1 MSGRTRGQD
10 RPRQHIVVT
19 GIGVCCALG
28 RSPEELLESIRAGR
42 SGIGEIQSFD
52 VEGLEVRH
60 AAELRDAEPSA
71 DAPSGA
77 SPLDRTA
84 QLAVIAARQA
94 LGRARLSDTV
104 APERIGLVMGV
115 CAGGQ
120 GEPPRQVLSGAEPR
134 PETFLGASHYAQGGQ
149 RAAVEGVLFISLL
162 FACVLLHEFGHVF
175 AARRYGVQTPD
186 ITLLPIGG
194 VARLE
199 RIPEKPSE
207 ELVVA
212 LAGPA
217 VNVVIAAL
225 LFLVLGGLPSMDD
238 GTQVQNPGVGLLG
251 RLAWVNITLVVFN
264 LIPAF
269 PMDGGRV
276 LRALLAYR
284 LGYTRG
290 TRIAAGVGQAVAF
303 ALGLAGLFGG
313 NPLLIFIALFV
324 YMGAASEASAAQM
337 RDAGR
342 GMIASD
348 AAETRFEGLSP
359 TATVEDAVERLL
371 RTSQHDFPVV
381 DGGGGLRGV
390 VTRDDMI
397 RALREHGP
405 DTPVPQ
411 LTQTGEADD
420 DAGAVP
426 YDRAEQEKRAA
437 AAERARPGA
446 ARRNT
451 RSRRPGR
458 NRRPQ
463 QKMREHS
470 GPDRLP

>member
-1 MSGRTRGQD
+1 MGWSFPIGTVKGTVIRIHLTF
-10 RPRQHIVVT
+10 VLFLVW
-19 GIGVCCALG
+19 IGV
-28 RSPEELLESIRAGR
+28 
-42 SGIGEIQSFD
+42 
-52 VEGLEVRH
+52 
-60 AAELRDAEPSA
+60 
-71 DAPSGA
+71 
-77 SPLDRTA
+77 
-84 QLAVIAARQA
+84 
-94 LGRARLSDTV
+94 
-104 APERIGLVMGV
+104 
-115 CAGGQ
+115 
-120 GEPPRQVLSGAEPR
+120 
-134 PETFLGASHYAQGGQ
+134 SHYAQGGQ
-149 RAAVEGVLFISLL
+149 RAAFEGVLFISLL
-162 FACVLLHEFGHVF
+162 FTCVLLHEFGHVF

-199 RIPEKPSE
+199 RIPEKPAE

-238 GTQVQNPGVGLLG
+238 GMQVQNSGVGLLE
-251 RLAWVNITLVVFN
+251 RLAWVNISLVVFN

-348 AAETRFEGLSP
+348 AAETRIESLSP

-381 DGGGGLRGV
+381 DGAGRLRGV

-397 RALREHGP
+397 RALRERGP
-405 DTPVPQ
+405 DAPVLEVMRRDVPVLHHRQPLDEALRAMQEGRHPAVGIVDSDGTLVGLITPENV
-411 LTQTGEADD
+411 GELMMVQA
-420 DAGAVP
+420 
-426 YDRAEQEKRAA
+426 
-437 AAERARPGA
+437 ARPP
-446 ARRNT
+446 T
-451 RSRRPGR
+451 RMPLNPWGPGR
-458 NRRPQ
+458 IRDASSP
-463 QKMREHS
+463 
-470 GPDRLP
+470 

>member
-1 MSGRTRGQD
+1 MGWSFPIGTVKGTVIRIHLTFLLFL
-10 RPRQHIVVT
+10 VW
-19 GIGVCCALG
+19 IGV
-28 RSPEELLESIRAGR
+28 
-42 SGIGEIQSFD
+42 
-52 VEGLEVRH
+52 
-60 AAELRDAEPSA
+60 
-71 DAPSGA
+71 
-77 SPLDRTA
+77 
-84 QLAVIAARQA
+84 
-94 LGRARLSDTV
+94 
-104 APERIGLVMGV
+104 
-115 CAGGQ
+115 
-120 GEPPRQVLSGAEPR
+120 
-134 PETFLGASHYAQGGQ
+134 SHYAQGGQ

-199 RIPEKPSE
+199 RIPEKPAE

-217 VNVVIAAL
+217 VNVAIAAL
-225 LFLVLGGLPSMDD
+225 LFLVLGGLPSMED
-238 GTQVQNPGVGLLG
+238 GMQVQNSGMGMLE
-251 RLAWVNITLVVFN
+251 RLAWVNISLVLFN
-264 LIPAF
+264 LVPAF

-284 LGYTRG
+284 LGYARG

-381 DGGGGLRGV
+381 DGSGRLRGV

-397 RALREHGP
+397 RALRERGP
-405 DTPVPQ
+405 DAPVLEVMRRDVPVLHHRQPLDEALRAMQEGRHPAVGIVDSEGRLVGLITPENV
-411 LTQTGEADD
+411 GELMMVQA
-420 DAGAVP
+420 
-426 YDRAEQEKRAA
+426 
-437 AAERARPGA
+437 ARP
-446 ARRNT
+446 
-451 RSRRPGR
+451 P
-458 NRRPQ
+458 RRPQ
-463 QKMREHS
+463 LNPW
-470 GPDRLP
+470 GPGRVRDASWP

>member
-1 MSGRTRGQD
+1 MNWSF
-10 RPRQHIVVT
+10 P
-19 GIGVCCALG
+19 IGVVKG
-28 RSPEELLESIRAGR
+28 TVIR
-42 SGIGEIQSFD
+42 IH
-52 VEGLEVRH
+52 L
-60 AAELRDAEPSA
+60 
-71 DAPSGA
+71 
-77 SPLDRTA
+77 
-84 QLAVIAARQA
+84 
-94 LGRARLSDTV
+94 
-104 APERIGLVMGV
+104 
-115 CAGGQ
+115 
-120 GEPPRQVLSGAEPR
+120 
-134 PETFLGASHYAQGGQ
+134 TFLLFLVWIAVSHYAQGGQ
-149 RAAVEGVLFISLL
+149 RAAVEGLLFITLL

-251 RLAWVNITLVVFN
+251 RLAWVNISLVVFN

-303 ALGLAGLFGG
+303 ALGLAGLFG

-324 YMGAASEASAAQM
+324 YMGAAAEASAAQM

-381 DGGGGLRGV
+381 DGAGRLRGV

-397 RALREHGP
+397 RALRERGP
-405 DTPVPQ
+405 DAPVLEVMRRDVPVLHHRQPLDEAMRTMREGGHPAVGIVDTEGKLVGLVTPENV
-411 LTQTGEADD
+411 GELMMVQA
-420 DAGAVP
+420 
-426 YDRAEQEKRAA
+426 
-437 AAERARPGA
+437 ARPP
-446 ARRNT
+446 
-451 RSRRPGR
+451 RRPPMNPWGPGR
-458 NRRPQ
+458 VRDAP
-463 QKMREHS
+463 S
-470 GPDRLP
+470 A